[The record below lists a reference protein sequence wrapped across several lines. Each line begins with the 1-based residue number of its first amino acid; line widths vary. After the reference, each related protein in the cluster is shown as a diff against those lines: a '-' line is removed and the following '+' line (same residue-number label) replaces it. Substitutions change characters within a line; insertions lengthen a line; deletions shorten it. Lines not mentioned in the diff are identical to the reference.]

1 MYLFVYVQLYTINI
15 HTYICIVY
23 IFMFLCILYTNM
35 CAYIYVYFHILCL
48 YIHINIFTSLLLID
62 VDPALAA
69 IDNQIQILQKRKAT
83 LIQILGKYYN
93 IHIYI
98 LRHTVQ
104 HNIPPRP
111 NDDDE

>member
-1 MYLFVYVQLYTINI
+1 MYMYS
-15 HTYICIVY
+15 
-23 IFMFLCILYTNM
+23 CILL
-35 CAYIYVYFHILCL
+35 I
-48 YIHINIFTSLLLID
+48 YIHIFVLYIYLCFYVFYTQTCVYYICKCID

-98 LRHTVQ
+98 YILRHTVQ
-104 HNIPPRP
+104 HNIYIYIYIYIQALFRHSSGGC
-111 NDDDE
+111 EKTK